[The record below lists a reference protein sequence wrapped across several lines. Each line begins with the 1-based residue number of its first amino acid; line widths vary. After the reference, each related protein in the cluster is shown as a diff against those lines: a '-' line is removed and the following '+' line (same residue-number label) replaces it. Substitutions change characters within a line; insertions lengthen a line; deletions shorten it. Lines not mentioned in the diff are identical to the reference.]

1 MRRYANALALLRY
14 VCANADETH
23 LFYRMESIIPLS
35 VQAMLKLYV
44 RVCCVLG
51 DADVCFS
58 FKKEIDDKKL
68 MGDGTFKAVDLNVD
82 PSKYMPAEVRC

>member
-1 MRRYANALALLRY
+1 
-14 VCANADETH
+14 
-23 LFYRMESIIPLS
+23 
-35 VQAMLKLYV
+35 MLKLYV